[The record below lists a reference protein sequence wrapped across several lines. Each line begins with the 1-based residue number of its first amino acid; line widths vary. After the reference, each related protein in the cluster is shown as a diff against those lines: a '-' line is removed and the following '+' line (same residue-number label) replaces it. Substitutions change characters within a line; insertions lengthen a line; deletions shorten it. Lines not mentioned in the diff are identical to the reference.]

1 MVVIII
7 DNLFN
12 KIKVT
17 KFLLIYIVLTV
28 LTLIVL
34 KIPLLNNIY
43 VKDKYFAEFILNI
56 FILTW
61 FYSIASKKT
70 TNIKSK
76 INDYLTTVNFKKILK
91 LYLLNLGI
99 YIETGLCLFLGNT
112 PIKYP
117 SWLFIIFGISL
128 GPIVE
133 ELIFRGVILSRLKL
147 KFSVVPAI
155 FVSAIIFGIVHF
167 DINILG
173 RFFFGVLSAILYIET
188 QNIINCMIF
197 HILHNVSIFA
207 FPIISKYANIS
218 ISNYNEFIIGILTFV
233 ILGCFVLSTI
243 LNIVYIK
250 NNLPRKTT

>member
-1 MVVIII
+1 MI

-12 KIKVT
+12 KIKVRRL
-17 KFLLIYIVLTV
+17 LLIYIVLTV
-28 LTLIVL
+28 LTLMVL
-34 KIPLLNNIY
+34 KIPLLKGIY
-43 VKDKYFAEFILNI
+43 VKDQYWGEIILNI

-61 FYSIASKKT
+61 FYATISKET
-70 TNIKSK
+70 TKIQSK
-76 INDYLTTVNFKKILK
+76 INDYITTVDYKKILK

-99 YIETGLCLFLGNT
+99 YIGTGLCVFLGNA

-128 GPIVE
+128 CPIVE
-133 ELIFRGVILSRLKL
+133 ELIFRGVILNRLKL

-155 FVSAIIFGIVHF
+155 FASAIIFGIVHF

-173 RFFFGVLSAILYIET
+173 RFFFGILSAILYIET

-197 HILHNVSIFA
+197 HILHNTSIFV

-218 ISNYNEFIIGILTFV
+218 INHYNGFIIGILVLV

-243 LNIVYIK
+243 LNIVYMK
-250 NNLPRKTT
+250 NNLPRKTS